1 MAPDP
6 RVLEAFRA
14 MKNLGI
20 SPETVSPVLKN
31 LLKLYNKNWE
41 LIEEDNYRTLAD
53 AIFEY
58 ADDKVYS
65 FTKYYFFS
73 TILTLSSFSYHLP
86 FLVVYDFLANFIP
99 LPFFRKGKIR
109 RKMPWSMMGQ
119 NLH

>member
-1 MAPDP
+1 
-6 RVLEAFRA
+6 

-58 ADDKVYS
+58 ADDYADDKVYS
-65 FTKYYFFS
+65 FTKYYFFQRS
-73 TILTLSSFSYHLP
+73 LHYLLSLITFLFLLFMISLQILSHYLSLEK
-86 FLVVYDFLANFIP
+86 A
-99 LPFFRKGKIR
+99 R
-109 RKMPWSMMGQ
+109 
-119 NLH
+119 

>member
-6 RVLEAFRA
+6 RVSKAFAA

-20 SPETVSPVLKN
+20 PSETVRPVLIN
-31 LLKLYNKNWE
+31 LVKLYNKNWE

-65 FTKYYFFS
+65 FTNYYVFKDPF
-73 TILTLSSFSYHLP
+73 IASFSYYLP

-99 LPFFRKGKIR
+99 
-109 RKMPWSMMGQ
+109 
-119 NLH
+119 

>member
-31 LLKLYNKNWE
+31 LLKLYDKNWE

-53 AIFEY
+53 AIFEF

-65 FTKYYFFS
+65 FTKYKLFKDPYI
-73 TILTLSSFSYHLP
+73 ILSLLSPSFSCCL
-86 FLVVYDFLANFIP
+86 
-99 LPFFRKGKIR
+99 
-109 RKMPWSMMGQ
+109 
-119 NLH
+119 